1 LTQKQRFYHFTM
13 TQNPEGRYAAR
24 GVSASKADVHKAVDH
39 LDRGLY
45 PKAFCKITPDHFTG
59 LEDRCTVI
67 HSDGSGSKSILA
79 YLWYRET
86 QDPSVFEGIAQDSI
100 VMNIDDL
107 LCVGVRGQLL
117 LSSTI
122 NRNANTCDADVIAA
136 IIGGNEKF
144 IKQMQSYGLDVVNG
158 GGETA
163 DMGDSVRT
171 ITVDTC
177 AVASLPKK
185 EVIAGGIV
193 PGLSIVGLSSSG
205 QASYENTENSG
216 VGSNGLTSARHDLL
230 CSHYRETY
238 PEAWAPEIDSE
249 LAYCGPYRLKDPL
262 PGSSLSVG
270 EALLSPTRS
279 YAPVILKMLKEAPKA
294 VAGLI
299 HCTGGAQTKCLR
311 FGEGVHFIK
320 DNLFP
325 APALFSEIQK
335 HSGTSLQEMY
345 QVYNMGHRMEVY
357 CREEDAEQLIQIS
370 KSFHIDAK
378 VIGKT
383 EASKKEDGSCHLT
396 IKAQGK
402 ELNYELP

>member
-1 LTQKQRFYHFTM
+1 M

-79 YLWYRET
+79 YLWFRET

-122 NRNANTCDADVIAA
+122 NRNANTCNAEVISA
-136 IIGGNEKF
+136 IISGNEKF
-144 IKQMQSYGLDVVNG
+144 IQQMQSYGLDVVNG

-205 QASYENTENSG
+205 QASYESVENSG

-238 PEAWAPEIDSE
+238 PEAWAPEIDPN
-249 LAYCGPYRLKDPL
+249 LAYCGPYRLSDPL

-279 YAPVILKMLKEAPKA
+279 YAPVILKMFAEAPKA
-294 VAGLI
+294 IAGLI

-311 FGEGVHFIK
+311 FGEGVHFVK
-320 DNLFP
+320 DDLFAP
-325 APALFSEIQK
+325 PALFSEIQK
-335 HSGTSLQEMY
+335 HSGTSLKEMY

-357 CREEDAEQLIQIS
+357 CREEDTEQLIQIS
-370 KSFHIDAK
+370 KSFNIDAQ
-378 VIGKT
+378 VIGRT
-383 EASKKEDGSCHLT
+383 EPSKNKDNSCHLT
-396 IKAQGK
+396 IKTQGV
-402 ELNYELP
+402 ELNYALP